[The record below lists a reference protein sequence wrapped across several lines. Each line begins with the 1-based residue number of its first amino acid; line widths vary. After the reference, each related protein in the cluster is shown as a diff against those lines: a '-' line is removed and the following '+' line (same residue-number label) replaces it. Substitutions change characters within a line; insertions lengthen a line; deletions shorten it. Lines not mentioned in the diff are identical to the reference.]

1 MRDIEWYRHR
11 TRTLADDDID
21 SEVLHSHIE
30 HLFGRP
36 GHPVD
41 LVKEE
46 NLTLRERREDCG
58 QVAGMLNGRTTGDPD
73 RGTEL
78 MGNDQGDGGLAQ
90 AGGTREEDVVGSVT
104 AAQCGLQH
112 EAELFTNA
120 LLADELVQPPGPQRR
135 FDDLVIAARVSRDQP
150 LPLVNAIWVP
160 RYPLGLCRVRDGRVA
175 SVRLWRLACGGVA
188 CGGGGWRCGSS
199 PALTLACATRIPRPS
214 IAGHR
219 RLPSARNASFSRA
232 GMSGCSPAA
241 RAASASGA
249 TAPRASSASRAD
261 QPRPTSAP

>member
-1 MRDIEWYRHR
+1 MRDIEWYRHC
-11 TRTLADDDID
+11 TWTLADDDID
-21 SEVLHSHIE
+21 PEVLHSHIE

-46 NLTLRERREDCG
+46 NLTLRERRENYG
-58 QVAGMLNGRTTGDPD
+58 QIAGMLNGRTTGDPD
-73 RGTEL
+73 QSTEL
-78 MGNDQGDGGLAQ
+78 MGNDQSDGGLAQ
-90 AGGTREEDVVGSVT
+90 AGRTREKDVVGRVT
-104 AAQCGLQH
+104 AAQCGLQD

-120 LLADELVQPPGPQRR
+120 LLADELVQPPRPQRR

-150 LPLVNAIWVP
+150 LPLVNAIRVP
-160 RYPLGLCRVRDGRVA
+160 RSPLGLRRVHDGPVA
-175 SVRLWRLACGGVA
+175 NVRLSKLARGGVA
-188 CGGGGWRCGSS
+188 FGGGGWGCGSS
-199 PALTLACATRIPRPS
+199 PALTLARATRIPRPS
-214 IAGHR
+214 VAGHR
-219 RLPSARNASFSRA
+219 RLPSARNASFSSA